1 MTHTGEYEI
10 VELGMLKGKK
20 IVLLNLTDLN
30 KAFYGIARE
39 DKFGVDLEDFK
50 LLFER
55 KGDLI
60 DDLKKLIEK
69 EKDYGF

>member
-10 VELGMLKGKK
+10 TELGMLKGKK
-20 IVLLNLTDLN
+20 VVLLNLTDID
-30 KAFYGIARE
+30 KAYYGIADE
-39 DKFGVDLEDFK
+39 GKFGVDLENFK

-60 DDLKKLIEK
+60 DDLKQLIEK
-69 EKDYGF
+69 GEKL